1 MIINKEFYNRSAVD
15 VAKDLLGKVLVREV
29 DGKILKGKIVETEA
43 YIGESDKAC
52 HAYNGRR
59 TKRTEPLYGEGGI
72 SYIYFI
78 YGLYHCLN
86 VVTRE
91 ENIAE
96 AVLIRAL
103 EPLNEFDYI
112 SQIRY
117 KKDFNELTKTQIKN
131 LANGPSKL
139 CLAYLI
145 DKNLNEDLFR
155 SKLKECIEYLT
166 TIQIGNDDLTD
177 YFEYDFKD
185 KKIKIP
191 FKDILYIETVGSAYK
206 LNLVGKNFQKE
217 ITGSLSD
224 VLEKDVEERYF
235 SPHQSFIVNRSMII
249 GMDKKKKQLLLKE
262 GYSCPI
268 SRSNIKRAKKLI
280 EEQNL
285 EFSA

>member
-86 VVTRE
+86 VATRE
-91 ENIAE
+91 ENVAE

-145 DKNLNEDLFR
+145 DKNLNED
-155 SKLKECIEYLT
+155 KLYEKGE
-166 TIQIGNDDLTD
+166 
-177 YFEYDFKD
+177 
-185 KKIKIP
+185 
-191 FKDILYIETVGSAYK
+191 LYIEEHESEDFEIVETKRIGIDYSEEAKDFLWRFYI
-206 LNLVGKNFQKE
+206 KNNN
-217 ITGSLSD
+217 
-224 VLEKDVEERYF
+224 
-235 SPHQSFIVNRSMII
+235 FIS
-249 GMDKKKKQLLLKE
+249 KK
-262 GYSCPI
+262 
-268 SRSNIKRAKKLI
+268 
-280 EEQNL
+280 
-285 EFSA
+285 